1 MEQPRTANR
10 HLIIEIFAIG
20 LLGFLGIVIET
31 ALNIAFPLLSDLF
44 HVTPAQIQWLTTGY
58 MIVSTIL
65 IPLSVFLR
73 KRFSVVTLFRFSVIV
88 FSLGTLIA
96 AISTSYSVLLIARLL
111 QGVSNGIALP
121 LMFSVILQEA
131 PRKQLGRMIGLGS
144 LVIAFAPAIGPVFGG
159 LVQTYLS
166 WRAVFWLALPL
177 ILIAWLLGE
186 FSIPRR
192 FTPTAQSADLL
203 GATLLGI
210 FLITSMLVIVNVTAG
225 HITSISNLIEGCLA
239 ILTLVAFIM
248 TTRRTAAPL
257 LDLHLF
263 HQPAFTLCLLAFFLL
278 QCLSLSM
285 SYLIPNVLQ
294 LSFHSSPNV
303 AGLLVLPA
311 AVIDALMAA
320 IAGYIYDKTPARLTI
335 LSGAGFILIV
345 FTGSLFTPITP
356 LSLAIIYALFMLGL
370 GACYANIMTYSLGKL
385 PQSKTDDGNAIFMT
399 AQAYAGAVGIALAAS
414 LVSFAQTSVPGRTVA
429 KSTLAG
435 LRLNNWYLVITALL
449 VVILLTIGMRPKKQF
464 GDKV

>member
-1 MEQPRTANR
+1 MEQAHTTNR
-10 HLIIEIFAIG
+10 HLIAEIFAIG

-73 KRFSVVTLFRFSVIV
+73 KRFSVITLFRFSVIV
-88 FSLGTLIA
+88 FSLGTLLA
-96 AISTSYSVLLIARLL
+96 AISSNYAILLCARLL

-121 LMFSVILQEA
+121 LMFSVILQDA

-177 ILIAWLLGE
+177 MLVAWLLGE
-186 FSIPRR
+186 FSIPRA
-192 FTPTAQSADLL
+192 FTPTAQSVDLL
-203 GATLLGI
+203 GASLLGV
-210 FLITSMLVIVNVTAG
+210 FLVTSMLVIVNISAG
-225 HITSISNLIEGCLA
+225 HFTNRSNLIEGVLA
-239 ILTLVAFIM
+239 ILTLIAFIV
-248 TTRRTAAPL
+248 TTRRAAAPL
-257 LDLHLF
+257 LDLRLF
-263 HQPAFTLCLLAFFLL
+263 HRSAFTLCLVAFFLL

-311 AVIDALMAA
+311 ALIDAIMSA
-320 IAGYIYDKTPARLTI
+320 IAGYVYDKTPARLTI
-335 LSGAGFILIV
+335 LGGATLILIV
-345 FTGSLFTPITP
+345 FIGSFFSPIDP
-356 LSLAIIYALFMLGL
+356 MSLAIIYAIFMLGL
-370 GACYANIMTYSLGKL
+370 GACYANIMTYSLGNL

-414 LVSFAQTSVPGRTVA
+414 LVSFAQTAVPGRTLA
-429 KSTLAG
+429 TSTLAG

-449 VVILLTIGMRPKKQF
+449 VLILLIIGIRPKNWR
-464 GDKV
+464 